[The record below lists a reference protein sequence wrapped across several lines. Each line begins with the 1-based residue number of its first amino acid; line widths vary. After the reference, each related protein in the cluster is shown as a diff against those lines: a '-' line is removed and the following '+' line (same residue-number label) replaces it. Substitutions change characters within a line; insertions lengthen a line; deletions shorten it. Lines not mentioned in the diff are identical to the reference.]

1 MWSSTQSLFLREST
15 TLQRHLITKSM
26 HPVNDL
32 MKTMNRRYAVLLSI
46 IICQVHSMLA
56 QDCPSKQDLQNSIQQ
71 AHKLLSA
78 QEASYLQSLRTLR
91 KKLNLLHDSV
101 ARRPAKAQNSTCPDL
116 DTPVNGKKLGKILFP
131 GHEVH
136 FLCDEGFEL
145 VGSETRQCKDSL
157 GWSGQQP
164 VCRDIDECLS
174 SPCANGGTCTDEV
187 NGFSCVC
194 AKGWAGPTCQSPTPT
209 FFVTIANTSSV
220 SSGAAAASSFPLT
233 RASSASRCSQVQG
246 TTHCSCE
253 PGFTISGHDSSVCTD
268 IDECKLFHDGPAGR
282 LCLHACVNTAGG
294 YRCSCP
300 AGYSVTPDGRNCKD
314 IDECSSSRQNNCT
327 REQLCINTYGGFQ
340 CVRVECP
347 QIRNATYAKTSP
359 VRCERNPCPVDS
371 RTCSQAPNSVSFHY
385 MSVVSKLSAPR
396 VMFRMSAVRMIGDT
410 LRFALLGGRGRRH
423 FTVQRSDRQTG
434 ELLLT
439 SPVQGPATLD
449 AELEMTELE
458 RRELLGRYIT
468 KITIFVSPYEF

>member
-1 MWSSTQSLFLREST
+1 
-15 TLQRHLITKSM
+15 
-26 HPVNDL
+26 
-32 MKTMNRRYAVLLSI
+32 
-46 IICQVHSMLA
+46 MLA
-56 QDCPSKQDLQNSIQQ
+56 QDCPSKQDLQNSIHQV
-71 AHKLLSA
+71 HKLLSA

-91 KKLNLLHDSV
+91 KKLSLLQDSV
-101 ARRPAKAQNSTCPDL
+101 AGRPTKAKNSTCPDL
-116 DTPVNGKKLGKILFP
+116 DAPVNGRKLGKILFP

-136 FLCDEGFEL
+136 FLCDVGFEL

-157 GWSGQQP
+157 SWSGQQP
-164 VCRDIDECLS
+164 VCRDIDECFS
-174 SPCANGGTCTDEV
+174 APCANRGTCADEV

-194 AKGWAGPTCQSPTPT
+194 ATGWAGPTCQSPTPT
-209 FFVTIANTSSV
+209 FFVTVANQSPV
-220 SSGAAAASSFPLT
+220 SAGAA
-233 RASSASRCSQVQG
+233 SAFIRPSRCSLVQG
-246 TTHCSCE
+246 TTHCTCE
-253 PGFTISGHDSSVCTD
+253 PGFTISGRDSSVCTD
-268 IDECKLFHDGPAGR
+268 IDECKLFHNGPAGR

-314 IDECSSSRQNNCT
+314 IDECSSRQNNCT

-340 CVRVECP
+340 CATVECP
-347 QIRNATYAKTSP
+347 PIRNATYVKTSP

-371 RTCSQAPNSVSFHY
+371 RSCSQAPDSVSFHY

-396 VMFRMSAVRMIGDT
+396 VMFRLSAVRITGDT

-423 FTVQRSDRQTG
+423 FSVQRSDRQTG

-449 AELEMTELE
+449 AELEMTELDK
-458 RRELLGRYIT
+458 RELLGRYIT

>member
-1 MWSSTQSLFLREST
+1 
-15 TLQRHLITKSM
+15 
-26 HPVNDL
+26 
-32 MKTMNRRYAVLLSI
+32 
-46 IICQVHSMLA
+46 MLA

-194 AKGWAGPTCQSPTPT
+194 AKGWAGPTCQIT
-209 FFVTIANTSSV
+209 FT
-220 SSGAAAASSFPLT
+220 AAAASSFPLT

-253 PGFTISGHDSSVCTD
+253 PGFTISGHDSDWPCY

-359 VRCERNPCPVDS
+359 VG
-371 RTCSQAPNSVSFHY
+371 T
-385 MSVVSKLSAPR
+385 R
-396 VMFRMSAVRMIGDT
+396 VPWTAGPA
-410 LRFALLGGRGRRH
+410 LR
-423 FTVQRSDRQTG
+423 RQT
-434 ELLLT
+434 LCPSTTCLWCPS
-439 SPVQGPATLD
+439 SPLRASCSACRPSG
-449 AELEMTELE
+449 
-458 RRELLGRYIT
+458 
-468 KITIFVSPYEF
+468 

>member
-1 MWSSTQSLFLREST
+1 MFS
-15 TLQRHLITKSM
+15 
-26 HPVNDL
+26 
-32 MKTMNRRYAVLLSI
+32 
-46 IICQVHSMLA
+46 

-78 QEASYLQSLRTLR
+78 QEDSFLQSLRTLR

-101 ARRPAKAQNSTCPDL
+101 APTCPDL
-116 DTPVNGKKLGKILFP
+116 DAPVNGKKLGKILFP

-145 VGSETRQCKDSL
+145 LGSETRQCKDRL

-174 SPCANGGTCTDEV
+174 SPCANGGACTDEV

-209 FFVTIANTSSV
+209 S
-220 SSGAAAASSFPLT
+220 AAASSFPLT

-246 TTHCSCE
+246 ATRCTCE
-253 PGFTISGHDSSVCTD
+253 PGFTISSRDSSVCTD
-268 IDECKLFHDGPAGR
+268 IDECTLFHGGQAGR

-300 AGYSVTPDGRNCKD
+300 AGYSVARDSRNCKD
-314 IDECSSSRQNNCT
+314 IDECSSRQNNCT

-340 CVRVECP
+340 CVTVECP
-347 QIRNATYAKTSP
+347 QIRNASYAKTSP

-396 VMFRMSAVRMIGDT
+396 VMFRVSAVRMIGDA

-423 FTVQRSDRQTG
+423 FSVQRSDRQTG

-449 AELEMTELE
+449 AELEMSELE

>member
-164 VCRDIDECLS
+164 VCR
-174 SPCANGGTCTDEV
+174 V
-187 NGFSCVC
+187 
-194 AKGWAGPTCQSPTPT
+194 
-209 FFVTIANTSSV
+209 FVTIANTSSV